1 MAALRI
7 DPVNPK
13 DAVIELRDIHKSYD
27 VNGERIAALRGID
40 LSIEPGE
47 IFGIIGHSGAGKST
61 LIRMINLLERPT
73 TGQVIVDGVD
83 LLGLDAAG
91 LRRFR
96 QGAGMIF
103 QHFNLLG
110 SKTVADNI
118 AFPLQIVGEASAAQ
132 IDARVDELLDLVGL
146 ARHKHK
152 YPRQLSGGEKQR
164 VGIARALANHPRVL
178 LCDEATSAL
187 DPQTTQQILEL
198 LRTINETLRLTIV
211 LITHEMDVIR
221 TVCDRVAVI
230 DAGRIVESGPVTSVF
245 LHPQH
250 PTTRRFVQEAEQFS
264 DTAADVATDAT
275 ADVIATDA
283 DAATL
288 LASPALPGY
297 HQRARK
303 TLHRLTFLHDTVH
316 QPLLS
321 QIAREHAVDVSIRSG
336 RFGHIKSTACGQIT
350 VAFEGQATRVSN
362 ALATLTSAGVTVEL
376 LGETAA

>member
-1 MAALRI
+1 M
-7 DPVNPK
+7 
-13 DAVIELRDIHKSYD
+13 IELRDIHKSYD
-27 VNGERIAALRGID
+27 VNGQRIAALCGIN

-61 LIRMINLLERPT
+61 LIRTINLLERPT
-73 TGQVIVDGVD
+73 RGQVFVDGVD

-96 QGAGMIF
+96 QGTGMIF

-110 SKTVADNI
+110 SKTVAANI

-146 ARHKHK
+146 TRHKHK

-187 DPQTTQQILEL
+187 DPQTTRQVLDL
-198 LRTINETLRLTIV
+198 LRTINERLRLTIV

-221 TVCDRVAVI
+221 SVCDRVAVI

-264 DTAADVATDAT
+264 DAATMATFPATTATTATT
-275 ADVIATDA
+275 ADTSAAPPA
-283 DAATL
+283 DSGAD
-288 LASPALPGY
+288 P
-297 HQRARK
+297 RARHP
-303 TLHRLTFLHDTVH
+303 LHRLTFLQDTVH
-316 QPLLS
+316 LPLLT

-350 VAFEGQATRVSN
+350 VAFEGQATRVRT
-362 ALATLTSAGVTVEL
+362 ALASLTTAGVTVEL
-376 LGETAA
+376 LEETAA